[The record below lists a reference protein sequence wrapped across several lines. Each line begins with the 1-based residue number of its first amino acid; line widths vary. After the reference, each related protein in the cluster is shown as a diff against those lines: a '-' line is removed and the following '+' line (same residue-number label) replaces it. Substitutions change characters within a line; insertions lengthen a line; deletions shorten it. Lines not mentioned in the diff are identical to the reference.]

1 MNIRE
6 LVETLRIQ
14 WAAPRQAIHR
24 GEPCPFSLKCSF
36 AEPASGLGP
45 LERTRDQLPSEIMEF
60 WQICSSARLF
70 EDTEFGQW
78 GLEVLSPEGAAALTS
93 SETNKRPSDYIG
105 GDLLVGR
112 FLGDSDL
119 LLLRC
124 DSTAS
129 DFGTVKI
136 SLPIDRR
143 NEWDTVAQNFE
154 DFLTK
159 YVTAQGDKF
168 WEPRS
173 LPQ

>member
-1 MNIRE
+1 
-6 LVETLRIQ
+6 
-14 WAAPRQAIHR
+14 
-24 GEPCPFSLKCSF
+24 
-36 AEPASGLGP
+36 
-45 LERTRDQLPSEIMEF
+45 
-60 WQICSSARLF
+60 
-70 EDTEFGQW
+70 
-78 GLEVLSPEGAAALTS
+78 VLSPEGAAALTS